1 MDIVIELKDAY
12 AFLGDPLHR
21 KAYEE
26 IERLRGQVEE
36 LEEEVYLLNSDLA
49 YIHVPFGAKP
59 DENS

>member
-49 YIHVPFGAKP
+49 YIHVPLGAKP